1 MIEQLTIKNTK
12 DLLVSKKISSAEL
25 TKAFIDRIG
34 QFKHLNAFITHT
46 FDEALESSK
55 NSDDRIQKGHGRL
68 LEGIPLAFKDL
79 FCTKGV
85 KTTAGSK
92 MLENFVPFYESTV
105 TQKLLNVGAFS
116 LGKTN
121 MDEFAMGSANVTSY
135 FGPCLN
141 PYQTDKQLTPGGSS
155 GGSASAVAARLC
167 LGATGSD
174 TGGSI
179 RQPASFCGVVG
190 IKPTYGLCSRFG
202 MVAFA
207 SSLDQA
213 GPIALCVEDAALLL
227 QAMAGH
233 DPQDST
239 SLSAEIPSYADHIN
253 PNLKGYRIGI
263 PWDFLQ
269 GADPEVIASLNKGV
283 EFLKDAGA
291 IIVDV
296 SLPLA
301 SKCLPVYYIIAP
313 AEASSNLSRYDGVRY
328 GHRLPGT
335 SLDDMYE
342 KTRADGFGREV
353 KRRLLIGTYVLS
365 SGYYDAYYTKALKI
379 KKMLEKDFQNA
390 FLHVDT
396 ILTPTTNG
404 SAFGI
409 HDKNDDPVS
418 MYLNDIFTVPANL
431 AGLPGISVPI
441 GLNNQGLPLGLQFLG
456 PKFGEQSL
464 FNCAKAIE
472 DRAGFKGI

>member
-1 MIEQLTIKNTK
+1 
-12 DLLVSKKISSAEL
+12 
-25 TKAFIDRIG
+25 
-34 QFKHLNAFITHT
+34 
-46 FDEALESSK
+46 LESAK
-55 NSDDRIQKGHGRL
+55 HSDDRIQKGHGRL

-79 FCTKGV
+79 FCTKGIQ
-85 KTTAGSK
+85 TTAGSK
-92 MLENFVPFYESTV
+92 MLQNFVPFYESTV
-105 TQKLLNVGAFS
+105 TQKLLDVGAFS

-213 GPIALCVEDAALLL
+213 GPMALCVEDAALLL
-227 QAMAGH
+227 HAMAGY

-239 SLSAEIPSYADHIN
+239 SLNIDVPSYGDHLN
-253 PNLKGYRIGI
+253 PNLKGYRIGV
-263 PWDFLQ
+263 PWDFLK
-269 GADPEVIASLNKGV
+269 GADPDVIASLHKGID
-283 EFLKDAGA
+283 FLKDAGA
-291 IIVDV
+291 VIVDI

-328 GHRLPGT
+328 GQRVPGA

-342 KTRADGFGREV
+342 KTRADGFGEEV

-379 KKMLEKDFQNA
+379 KKLLEKDFKNA
-390 FLHVDT
+390 FLQVDT

-404 SAFGI
+404 VAFGI
-409 HDKNDDPVS
+409 HDKNNDPIS

-441 GLNNQGLPLGLQFLG
+441 DMNSQGLPLGLQFIG
-456 PKFGEQSL
+456 PKLSEQSL
-464 FNCAKAIE
+464 LNCAKAIE
-472 DRAGFKGI
+472 DRAAFKGI